1 MDEVFMLLYLN
12 SKCNLNFEI
21 QFITDTFNTLFL
33 TRFDCTTIKLAI
45 LKFTRLIK
53 IKDKILIAKEKLKTH
68 SEIIPIPVSNCIHC
82 NKLLIQNIENTS
94 TLVIGIKGC
103 AFKKLLSGRCNQCDI
118 IYKLDYYIKSEEKY
132 LYQVDVCNSFI
143 CTSNQTV
150 FEIKL
155 LQWFHINLVRNTTS
169 FSGFSDAFNEYHN
182 NNNIV
187 INSLYFVYQ
196 SN

>member
-1 MDEVFMLLYLN
+1 
-12 SKCNLNFEI
+12 
-21 QFITDTFNTLFL
+21 
-33 TRFDCTTIKLAI
+33 
-45 LKFTRLIK
+45 
-53 IKDKILIAKEKLKTH
+53 
-68 SEIIPIPVSNCIHC
+68 
-82 NKLLIQNIENTS
+82 
-94 TLVIGIKGC
+94 
-103 AFKKLLSGRCNQCDI
+103 LSGRCNQCDI

-143 CTSNQTV
+143 CTSYQTV

-169 FSGFSDAFNEYHN
+169 FFGFSDAFNEYHN

-196 SN
+196 SNWSNQIMKLISFIIYSHVIFVENDYRKDGLHGNWEAH